1 MKRRTFVQLLAA
13 SSLPL
18 IEADA
23 ADTPRYRVASRY
35 EPAATPGMP
44 GPYPGR
50 VIAVKSA
57 KCLDE
62 RGERVDAAVVRE
74 MMEQGMRALTQEKNS
89 IDAWRRF
96 IRADDVVGI
105 KVNAGG
111 HPHVVSSPEII
122 VEVVRNLMAVGLKP
136 AQIYV
141 YERFQGQLDEVNYA
155 PHLPEG
161 VTIIG
166 GAEWAMVDES
176 RPGDAWYA

>member
-23 ADTPRYRVASRY
+23 TETPAYRVVTSHQ
-35 EPAATPGMP
+35 PAATLGMP

-62 RGERVDAAVVRE
+62 SGERADPAVVRE
-74 MMEQGMRALTQEKNS
+74 MMERGMLALTHERNS
-89 IDAWRRF
+89 LDAWRHF

-105 KVNAGG
+105 KVNVGG
-111 HPHVVSSPEII
+111 RPYVVGAPEI
-122 VEVVRNLMAVGLKP
+122 VAEVIRNLMAVGLKP

-155 PHLPEG
+155 PHLPQG
-161 VTIIG
+161 VTIV
-166 GAEWAMVDES
+166 GAERGNRAGGQQEL
-176 RPGDAWYA
+176 